1 MGLLSLFDLRTVRL
15 NDSLTTTKRTILMFN
30 MNVAAQAELDEGQ
43 EFRRTLEKDQQYYFK
58 IRAKKNKNGVRIYV
72 RSRIYVC

>member
-1 MGLLSLFDLRTVRL
+1 
-15 NDSLTTTKRTILMFN
+15 MFN

-43 EFRRTLEKDQQYYFK
+43 EFRGTLEKDQQYYFK

-72 RSRIYVC
+72 RSRICVC